1 MSGIRGC
8 VAVGL
13 CLCGF
18 VIGAAGNGMI
28 AEQRGRWLEK
38 AEAAKPRLFERTV
51 VPVRL
56 VDVVADPS
64 AFQGWGVKDGKPIG
78 EVFSKPLADGASFIV
93 DFGEHL
99 VGTVSLSLKDF
110 GRAVDA
116 PVRLRFSFAEV
127 PLELAED
134 SGPTKPSVSKA
145 WYQHETMTFDEIPAT
160 VRLPRRYAFRYVKI
174 EVVGCSP
181 HGRFGIGNILAEA
194 VTSADV
200 SSLKPFKASS
210 PRAAKIDEIA
220 CRTLRDCMQT
230 VFEDGPKR
238 DRRLWLGDLRLEALA
253 NYETY
258 RNFDV
263 VKRSL
268 YLLAGTCAD
277 DGLLNSDAYER
288 PAPRSGACRIL
299 DYTALFAATVLEY
312 LEASGDLETAQDLW
326 PLCVAQLDA
335 LRGTVGADGVFRDD
349 GTWWCFIDWQKVLN
363 RQTAEQGALIYGFKA
378 TQRLAEK
385 VGRTDE
391 VAFLSEVIAR
401 MEKAARTALW
411 DEGRGVFVC
420 EKDRQVSYLGQ
431 AWLVLAGVLDEP
443 SAQRCLKS
451 VLADP
456 EAVKPVTP
464 YANHYFTEALY
475 AAGLRDEA
483 ERHLMAYWG
492 EMARLGADT
501 FWEVFVPGDHRAG
514 PYRTPLMNSYCHAWS
529 CAPAY
534 FLRNERFGLR
544 PSRDKEPKG
553 NEQ

>member
-1 MSGIRGC
+1 MGKC
-8 VAVGL
+8 VSQFIVPFL
-13 CLCGF
+13 CLVGF
-18 VIGAAGNGMI
+18 SVGAVENSRFG
-28 AEQRGRWLEK
+28 ECRRKWLEK
-38 AEAAKPRLFERTV
+38 AEAAKPKLFVRTV
-51 VPVRL
+51 APVRL
-56 VDVVADPS
+56 VDVAADS
-64 AFQGWGVKDGKPIG
+64 AAFQGWGVRDGKPIG
-78 EVFSKPLADGASFIV
+78 NVFSKPLAEGDSFII

-99 VGTVSLSLKDF
+99 VGTVSLSLMDF

-134 SGPTKPSVSKA
+134 PEATKPSVSKA
-145 WYQHETMTFDEIPAT
+145 WYQRETLTFDEIPAT
-160 VRLPRRYAFRYVKI
+160 VHLSRRYAFRYVKI
-174 EVVGCSP
+174 EVIGCSP
-181 HGRFGIGNILAEA
+181 HGRFGIGCVSAEA

-200 SSLKPFKASS
+200 SALKPYKANS
-210 PRAAKIDEIA
+210 PLAAKIDEIA

-299 DYTALFAATVLEY
+299 DYTALFAATLLEY
-312 LEASGDLETAQDLW
+312 AEASGDIETAQDLW

-335 LRGTVGADGVFRDD
+335 LCGTVGVDGVFRDD
-349 GTWWCFIDWQKVLN
+349 GTWWCFIDWQKGLN

-378 TQRLAEK
+378 TLRLAEK
-385 VGRTDE
+385 VGRKDD
-391 VAFLSEVIAR
+391 VAFLPETVVR
-401 MEKAARTALW
+401 MEKAARSVLW
-411 DEGRGVFVC
+411 DETRGLFVC

-431 AWLVLAGVLDEP
+431 AWLVLAGVLDGK
-443 SAQRCLKS
+443 SARRCLKS
-451 VLADP
+451 VLADNA
-456 EAVKPVTP
+456 AVKPVTP
-464 YANHYFTEALY
+464 YANHYFTEALSV
-475 AAGLRDEA
+475 AGLRDEA
-483 ERHLMAYWG
+483 ERHLLDYWG

-501 FWEVFVPGDHRAG
+501 FWEVFVPNDHRAG

-534 FLRNERFGLR
+534 FLRNAKFKVCA
-544 PSRDKEPKG
+544 P
-553 NEQ
+553 